1 MNVSN
6 LLNLIGCHGNQNIK
20 IAKTYS
26 KIFSE
31 AVRGMK
37 LKLSINVHYDKI
49 SLYKNNYVFVGIVR
63 VRLSLWQLK
72 VSIDL

>member
-6 LLNLIGCHGNQNIK
+6 LLNLIGCMATKNVK

-49 SLYKNNYVFVGIVR
+49 SIYKNNFVFVGIAR
-63 VRLSLWQLK
+63 VLLSLWQLK
-72 VSIDL
+72 VPIDL